1 MQRAISDSV
10 SLAFQIMTR
19 FHFVSVAT
27 DIARQRMIAATVWL
41 GLAAGA
47 TFLFLFNPTSPANQF
62 FPKCPFRML
71 TGLQCPGCGSTR
83 AFYQLLHLHPIA
95 AFKLNPLM
103 MLTLPFIIYGFL
115 GFTKSA
121 ITGQPQRRVFIPP
134 IYLWAWLALMIFFW
148 IFRNTAWYPFV
159 S

>member
-1 MQRAISDSV
+1 
-10 SLAFQIMTR
+10 MTG
-19 FHFVSVAT
+19 FHFVLVPV
-27 DIARQRMIAATVWL
+27 DVARQLLMEATVWL
-41 GLAAGA
+41 GLVSVAV
-47 TFLFLFNPTSPANQF
+47 FLFFFNPAAPANQF

-83 AFYQLLHLHPIA
+83 ACYQLLHLHPLA

-103 MLTLPFIIYGFL
+103 ILTLPFIVYGFL

-121 ITGQPQRRVFIPP
+121 ITGKPHRRIFIPP
-134 IYLWAWLALMIFFW
+134 IYLWAWLVVLIFFW
-148 IFRNTAWYPFV
+148 VFRNTPWYPFV